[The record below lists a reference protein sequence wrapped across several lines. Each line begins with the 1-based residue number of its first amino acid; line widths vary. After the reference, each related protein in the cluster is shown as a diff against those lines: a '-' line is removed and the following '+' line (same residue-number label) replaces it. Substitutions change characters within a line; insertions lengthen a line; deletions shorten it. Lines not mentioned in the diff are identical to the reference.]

1 MSSTN
6 PNPSAESQPPRKR
19 RKCGHCGQEGHDK
32 RNCQA
37 LQQGRAE
44 NPTDSAVDRQDPPQN
59 VAQMPSTL
67 PTRRQNISQ
76 VDMDHVIY
84 VIFDLETTGF
94 SKDRHHIIEI
104 AAKILGP
111 DSTPVDN
118 GTFHSLVRPP
128 SPIPGMI
135 TELTG
140 ISNEDV
146 ARAPALP
153 EVLFSF
159 IHFMRDTT
167 TTFHVEKKIR
177 IDNIVLVAHNGK
189 RFDIPFL
196 LTSMERNN
204 LPNMWSEE
212 PRFGLSIDTVELS
225 KKGIQSVASRSVPAS
240 YGLGVLYQFIT
251 GENFDS
257 AHRAMSDVDATSRIL
272 QYAPFWNIRKSCL
285 FEFRIMPTIQAG
297 AMQYD
302 SDSDDS
308 EESGEQ
314 EEAEE
319 DQVKSRAGDTSSDSS
334 DEEEEALGD
343 LWEKNTDFDPALP
356 TPAQVF
362 EEEFTRRSNKIRSG
376 LQCSKSSVNSP
387 GKAWKAIFT
396 NSILDKIV
404 SYTNEYG
411 EAMAKHW
418 MTKVTRSDLMD
429 FISILF
435 LSSIQKRKDKPSN
448 WFSNNPIFESHAAKS
463 ITSGRKFLTMLR
475 YLHCC
480 SLESQPTGDD
490 YDPTYKV
497 AELKDYLEKRFDRLF
512 LPSQQLSLDET
523 LIRSFGRM
531 KFKVRIIT
539 KAARYGIKVYVIT
552 DAATSYVLRVL
563 IYTGKY
569 TYYES
574 MDDSLKKTV
583 QVVKSL
589 CQPFANTH
597 RTVYVDRFY
606 TSVDL
611 LKELRKMNL
620 YVTGTVMKN
629 RLPADIRI
637 AKISQEFKGMERGD
651 FKRHHFKYKNEL
663 GQDCYAGLVCWR
675 DRDIV
680 YCLTNDTNTMST
692 DHCHRRSKDGIVQLT
707 RPKVI
712 SKYNKYMGG
721 VDVADMRRLH
731 CNSTIMGQNRWWLKL
746 FFYLL
751 DVGTSNALVLY
762 NASIHDSQKMNI
774 VEFKAKLIETFVGR
788 KIGIG
793 GPVAPVQVE
802 HVPQRSS
809 GRNNC
814 AYCALFLVT

>member
-1 MSSTN
+1 
-6 PNPSAESQPPRKR
+6 
-19 RKCGHCGQEGHDK
+19 
-32 RNCQA
+32 
-37 LQQGRAE
+37 
-44 NPTDSAVDRQDPPQN
+44 
-59 VAQMPSTL
+59 
-67 PTRRQNISQ
+67 
-76 VDMDHVIY
+76 
-84 VIFDLETTGF
+84 
-94 SKDRHHIIEI
+94 
-104 AAKILGP
+104 
-111 DSTPVDN
+111 
-118 GTFHSLVRPP
+118 
-128 SPIPGMI
+128 
-135 TELTG
+135 
-140 ISNEDV
+140 
-146 ARAPALP
+146 
-153 EVLFSF
+153 
-159 IHFMRDTT
+159 
-167 TTFHVEKKIR
+167 
-177 IDNIVLVAHNGK
+177 
-189 RFDIPFL
+189 
-196 LTSMERNN
+196 
-204 LPNMWSEE
+204 
-212 PRFGLSIDTVELS
+212 
-225 KKGIQSVASRSVPAS
+225 
-240 YGLGVLYQFIT
+240 
-251 GENFDS
+251 
-257 AHRAMSDVDATSRIL
+257 
-272 QYAPFWNIRKSCL
+272 
-285 FEFRIMPTIQAG
+285 
-297 AMQYD
+297 
-302 SDSDDS
+302 
-308 EESGEQ
+308 
-314 EEAEE
+314 
-319 DQVKSRAGDTSSDSS
+319 
-334 DEEEEALGD
+334 
-343 LWEKNTDFDPALP
+343 
-356 TPAQVF
+356 
-362 EEEFTRRSNKIRSG
+362 
-376 LQCSKSSVNSP
+376 
-387 GKAWKAIFT
+387 
-396 NSILDKIV
+396 
-404 SYTNEYG
+404 
-411 EAMAKHW
+411 MAKNW
-418 MTKVTRSDLMD
+418 TAKVTRSDLMD
-429 FISILF
+429 FTSILF

-629 RLPADIRI
+629 RLPADICI
-637 AKISQEFKGMERGD
+637 AKTSQEFKGMERGD
-651 FKRHHFKYKNEL
+651 FKRHRFKYKDEL
-663 GQDCYAGLVCWR
+663 GRDCYAGLVCWR

-680 YCLTNDTNTMST
+680 YCLTNDTNTMGT
-692 DHCHRRSKDGIVQLT
+692 DHCHRRSKNGILQLT

-731 CNSTIMGQNRWWLKL
+731 CNSTIMGQNRWWWLKL

-762 NASIHDSQKMNI
+762 NESIHDSQKMNI

-814 AYCALFLVT
+814 AYCALFSVTRRTRFRCAGCNVPLCSVGTGHVDQDCFTLCHESDTTREMVIRKFETMQKKTNKRFLP